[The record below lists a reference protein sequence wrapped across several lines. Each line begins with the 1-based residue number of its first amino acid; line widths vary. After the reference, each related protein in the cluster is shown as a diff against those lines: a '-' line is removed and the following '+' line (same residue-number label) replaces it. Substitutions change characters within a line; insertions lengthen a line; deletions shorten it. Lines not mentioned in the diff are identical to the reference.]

1 MKHVIATLALIILN
15 CIVCLANDNNDYE
28 PLATKA
34 IEISATTPTEA
45 IEISAADL
53 QPSLECA
60 ADVVIPESLESFAI
74 DLSDQNYLKNHKLN
88 IYELPYSLTGRC
100 YDWKRLW
107 INTAT
112 LTGAFVG
119 SLAVLECLPE
129 DATNWNRAEIQSV
142 PLFQRWKDHVI
153 KEGPEWDGD
162 KWYFNYVL
170 HPYAGAAYFMGARS
184 CGFNFWQ
191 SLLYS
196 AFISTVEWEFGIEA
210 FMERPSIQD
219 LFITPIVGSLIGEC
233 FYKLKRHIV
242 SNGYCLAGSKVL
254 GNVVA
259 FLIDP
264 LNQFLGLFYGNP
276 SREAAKLYQH
286 QRKVDL
292 SSSFIVATPS
302 GPGLGIGLTCVF

>member
-1 MKHVIATLALIILN
+1 MKHTLLMWALIIFNTTL
-15 CIVCLANDNNDYE
+15 CLAQDNYDNE
-28 PLATKA
+28 PTFPESQANP
-34 IEISATTPTEA
+34 EIQIDEELLSPTLDCQVQITGIPERIEA
-45 IEISAADL
+45 IPVDL
-53 QPSLECA
+53 N
-60 ADVVIPESLESFAI
+60 
-74 DLSDQNYLKNHKLN
+74 DQSYLKAHKLS
-88 IYELPYSLTGRC
+88 IYDLPYSWNGTC
-100 YDWKRLW
+100 YDWKRFW

-119 SLAVLECLPE
+119 ALVVLECLPE

-162 KWYFNYVL
+162 KWYFNYLL

-191 SLLYS
+191 SFLYS
-196 AFISTVEWEFGIEA
+196 AFVSTVEWEYGIEA

-219 LFITPIVGSLIGEC
+219 LFITPIVGSLIGEG
-233 FYKLKRHIV
+233 FYKLKRKIV
-242 SNGYCLAGSKVL
+242 ENGYRLGGSKLL

-276 SREAAKLYQH
+276 SRAAAKLYE
-286 QRKVDL
+286 KKIDL
-292 SSSFIVATPS
+292 SSTFIVNTPY
-302 GPGLGIGLTCVF
+302 GPRPGIGITCIF

>member
-1 MKHVIATLALIILN
+1 MKKTFIFLALTIL
-15 CIVCLANDNNDYE
+15 CGIKCLAKDIDNYE
-28 PLATKA
+28 PADMR
-34 IEISATTPTEA
+34 IEISEDFLTPELDCTA
-45 IEISAADL
+45 HTG
-53 QPSLECA
+53 P
-60 ADVVIPESLESFAI
+60 IPETVESITI
-74 DLSDQNYLKNHKLN
+74 DLSDQNYLKSHKLN
-88 IYELPYSLTGRC
+88 IYDLPYSLTGKC
-100 YDWKRLW
+100 YDWKRFW

-119 SLAVLECLPE
+119 ALVVLECLPE
-129 DATNWNRAEIQSV
+129 DATNWNRAEIQTV

-162 KWYFNYVL
+162 KWYFNYLL

-191 SLLYS
+191 SFLYS
-196 AFISTVEWEFGIEA
+196 AFISTVEWEYGIEA

-219 LFITPIVGSLIGEC
+219 LIITPVVGSLIGEC
-233 FYKLKRHIV
+233 FYKLKRKIV
-242 SNGYCLAGSKVL
+242 SDGYRLAGSKVL

-276 SREAAKLYQH
+276 SRDAAKIFE
-286 QRKVDL
+286 KVDI
-292 SSSFIVATPS
+292 SSSFIVNTPS
-302 GPGLGIGLTCVF
+302 GPRPGLGITCIF

>member
-1 MKHVIATLALIILN
+1 MKKTFIFLALTILCGIN
-15 CIVCLANDNNDYE
+15 CLAKNKYNNE
-28 PLATKA
+28 PADMK
-34 IEISATTPTEA
+34 IEISEDFLTPELDCRA
-45 IEISAADL
+45 QIE
-53 QPSLECA
+53 P
-60 ADVVIPESLESFAI
+60 IPETVETITI
-74 DLSDQNYLKNHKLN
+74 DLSDQNYLKSHKLN
-88 IYELPYSLTGRC
+88 IYDLPYSLTGRC

-107 INTAT
+107 INTAV

-119 SLAVLECLPE
+119 SLVVLECLPE

-162 KWYFNYVL
+162 KWYFNYLL

-191 SLLYS
+191 SFLYS
-196 AFISTVEWEFGIEA
+196 AFVSTVEWEYGIEA

-233 FYKLKRHIV
+233 FYKLKRNIV
-242 SNGYCLAGSKVL
+242 SNGYRLAGSKVL

-276 SREAAKLYQH
+276 SREAAKIFE
-286 QRKVDL
+286 KVDI
-292 SSSFIVATPS
+292 SSSFIVNTPS
-302 GPGLGIGLTCVF
+302 GPRPGIGITCIF

>member
-1 MKHVIATLALIILN
+1 MKKTVLLLALLTIYATQCFASDTNEIEPVDMTIQIDEELLAPSLDCTATLDPN
-15 CIVCLANDNNDYE
+15 
-28 PLATKA
+28 PQA
-34 IEISATTPTEA
+34 IES
-45 IEISAADL
+45 
-53 QPSLECA
+53 
-60 ADVVIPESLESFAI
+60 VKI
-74 DLSDQNYLKNHKLN
+74 DLTDQDYLKSHKLN
-88 IYELPYSLTGRC
+88 IYELPYSWTGKC
-100 YDWKRLW
+100 YDWKRFW

-119 SLAVLECLPE
+119 ALVVLECLPE

-162 KWYFNYVL
+162 KWYFNYLL

-191 SLLYS
+191 SFLYS
-196 AFISTVEWEFGIEA
+196 AFVSTIEWEYGIEA

-219 LFITPIVGSLIGEC
+219 LFITPIVGSLIGEG
-233 FYKLKRHIV
+233 FYKLKRIIV
-242 SNGYCLAGSKVL
+242 ENGYRLAGSRVL
-254 GNVVA
+254 GEVVA

-276 SREAAKLYQH
+276 SRAAAKLYE
-286 QRKVDL
+286 KKITL
-292 SSSFIVATPS
+292 SSSFIVATPT
-302 GPGLGIGLTCVF
+302 GPSPGIGITCVF

>member
-1 MKHVIATLALIILN
+1 MKKTFIFLALTIL
-15 CIVCLANDNNDYE
+15 CGIKCLAKDIDNYE
-28 PLATKA
+28 PVDMK
-34 IEISATTPTEA
+34 IEISE
-45 IEISAADL
+45 DFL
-53 QPSLECA
+53 
-60 ADVVIPESLESFAI
+60 IPELDCTAHIEPIPETVETITI
-74 DLSDQNYLKNHKLN
+74 DLSDQNYLKSHKLN
-88 IYELPYSLTGRC
+88 IYDLPYSLTGKC
-100 YDWKRLW
+100 YDWKRFW

-119 SLAVLECLPE
+119 ALVVLECLPE

-162 KWYFNYVL
+162 KWYFNYLL

-191 SLLYS
+191 SFLYS
-196 AFISTVEWEFGIEA
+196 AFVSTVEWEYGIEA

-219 LFITPIVGSLIGEC
+219 LFITPVVGSLIGEC
-233 FYKLKRHIV
+233 FYKLKRKIV
-242 SNGYCLAGSKVL
+242 SNGYRLAGSKVL

-276 SREAAKLYQH
+276 SREAAKIFE
-286 QRKVDL
+286 KVDI
-292 SSSFIVATPS
+292 SSSFIVNTPS
-302 GPGLGIGLTCVF
+302 GPRPGIGITCIF

>member
-1 MKHVIATLALIILN
+1 MKNTIFAMALIIFNSTL
-15 CIVCLANDNNDYE
+15 CLASNNNDYE
-28 PLATKA
+28 PLDTKIQIDESILTPSLDYAAQIDSIPAA
-34 IEISATTPTEA
+34 IESIT
-45 IEISAADL
+45 
-53 QPSLECA
+53 
-60 ADVVIPESLESFAI
+60 I
-74 DLSDQNYLKNHKLN
+74 DLTDQSYLKAHKLS
-88 IYELPYSLTGRC
+88 IYDLPYSLTGRC

-119 SLAVLECLPE
+119 SLVVLECLPE

-162 KWYFNYVL
+162 KWYFNYLL

-191 SLLYS
+191 SLLYCS
-196 AFISTVEWEFGIEA
+196 IISTVGWEFGIEA

-219 LFITPIVGSLIGEC
+219 IFITPLVGSLIGEG
-233 FYKLKRHIV
+233 FYKLKRNIV
-242 SNGYCLAGSKVL
+242 ENGYRLAGSKVL
-254 GNVVA
+254 GNIVA

-276 SREAAKLYQH
+276 SRAAAKHYE
-286 QRKVDL
+286 KKIDV
-292 SSSFIVATPS
+292 SSSFIVNTPT
-302 GPGLGIGLTCVF
+302 GPRPGLGITCVF